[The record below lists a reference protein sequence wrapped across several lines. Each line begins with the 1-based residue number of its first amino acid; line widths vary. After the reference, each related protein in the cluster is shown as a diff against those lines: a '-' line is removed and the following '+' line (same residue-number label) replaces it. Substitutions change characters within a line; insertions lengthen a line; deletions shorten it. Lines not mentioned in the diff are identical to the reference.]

1 MKNKEK
7 YAKELVDIV
16 IEEWRFALNKDEKIV
31 SCTNI
36 MCSDCLF
43 NARGG
48 CISERIAWANAEY
61 KEPERFTEREKA
73 FVKLFPE
80 IKYIT
85 RDESGKLAAFSTKPI
100 KDTDDAWWV
109 CECDGNVLIEISSKN
124 LLKFSAIKWEDQ
136 EPTSREDILRE
147 SDN

>member
-43 NARGG
+43 NVERG
-48 CISERIAWANAEY
+48 CTSERMAWANAECEEPKQVKEPGKVIVRVFPVIESMERDENGGLTVVFGLMEDTTSKGDSELY
-61 KEPERFTEREKA
+61 KE
-73 FVKLFPE
+73 
-80 IKYIT
+80 
-85 RDESGKLAAFSTKPI
+85 
-100 KDTDDAWWV
+100 KDGD
-109 CECDGNVLIEISSKN
+109 
-124 LLKFSAIKWEDQ
+124 
-136 EPTSREDILRE
+136 
-147 SDN
+147 